1 MVKFP
6 ATVKSQQEA
15 LKMYLTYSW
24 TQITYKLADPT
35 PQPSAVCYRVW
46 MKISLSTHRVKKKL
60 DLEACTLS
68 RFESI

>member
-24 TQITYKLADPT
+24 TQITDAGISHTPT
-35 PQPSAVCYRVW
+35 FCSLPQG
-46 MKISLSTHRVKKKL
+46 L
-60 DLEACTLS
+60 DEDSVEHTQG
-68 RFESI
+68 